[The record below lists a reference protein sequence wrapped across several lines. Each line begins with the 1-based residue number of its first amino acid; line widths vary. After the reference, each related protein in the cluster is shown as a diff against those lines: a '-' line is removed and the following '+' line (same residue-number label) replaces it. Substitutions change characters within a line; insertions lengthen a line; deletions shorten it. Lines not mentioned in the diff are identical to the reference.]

1 MTASAI
7 GVGRGGRAARKRG
20 SGLALGLAGAAVLLG
35 SWEIIGRLD
44 VFGGTWPP
52 FTQVVG
58 YLVSPGNRDLFAQ
71 ALASTAAAAGR
82 GYLLGT
88 AAAVILAFLADL
100 VPVLQP
106 GADRLVATI
115 NAIPLVALGPLFIV
129 TVGPDQTP
137 AAVAALAVG
146 FIMFVAV
153 TSGLRRERPVMTDL
167 MKALG
172 SSRWALF
179 RHVRVPAAVPTIAD
193 GMVLAAPVAVLGAV
207 IGEWFGAT
215 QGLGVLIVSGMS
227 NFQID
232 LLWAAA
238 LLCAVLS
245 LCVFGLLRLFERF
258 VTRWF
263 T

>member
-1 MTASAI
+1 MTAAAI
-7 GVGRGGRAARKRG
+7 GAGRDGRTARTRG
-20 SGLALGLAGAAVLLG
+20 PGLALSLAGTAVLLAG
-35 SWEIIGRLD
+35 WESIGRLN
-44 VFGGTWPP
+44 VFGTTWPP
-52 FTQVVG
+52 FTQVVS

-82 GYLLGT
+82 GYLLGI
-88 AAAVILAFLADL
+88 AAAVTFAVLADL
-100 VPVLQP
+100 VPFLQP
-106 GADRLVATI
+106 GVDRLLATV
-115 NAIPLVALGPLFIV
+115 NALPLVALGPLFIV

-137 AAVAALAVG
+137 AAVAALAVT
-146 FIMFVAV
+146 FIVFVAV

-193 GMVLAAPVAVLGAV
+193 GLVLAAPVAVLGAV

-245 LCVFGLLRLFERF
+245 LSAFGVLRLFERF